1 MGDSIQNGA
10 PPSNTPTMPSCPSPI
25 LVSPSTYP
33 LALPLFFLHP
43 STLLFTCSTKEENAP
58 CMLSGSLLLSQTH
71 IHTQTQTHTHTHHFA
86 AANRVCSPHF
96 FMQFCDRYEIVEKP
110 YSIIIASTT
119 IFAVI
124 DFALK
129 QISCK
134 VAPADA
140 QMNQV
145 EFGHLG
151 FGVQGFDV
159 GDLDI

>member
-1 MGDSIQNGA
+1 
-10 PPSNTPTMPSCPSPI
+10 
-25 LVSPSTYP
+25 
-33 LALPLFFLHP
+33 
-43 STLLFTCSTKEENAP
+43 
-58 CMLSGSLLLSQTH
+58 
-71 IHTQTQTHTHTHHFA
+71 
-86 AANRVCSPHF
+86 
-96 FMQFCDRYEIVEKP
+96 MQFCDRYEIVEKP

-145 EFGHLG
+145 GFGHLG
-151 FGVQGFDV
+151 FGTWVLTWGGWHLGFWHLLLCV
-159 GDLDI
+159 RSIGFETRVYAAFEV